1 MRNLDFLA
9 KILSS
14 NNHYWIV
21 AKRNEGSSMMSRHDH
36 FQDSIIL
43 IGLPQNIE
51 INIDRKDIMLV
62 DLEKLNSAKMDSN
75 IFLNE
80 PYPPFQLG
88 MNFYDLYDGFPIDGD
103 GINIKEVMIKALSIK
118 SDSLYEYKSQLKEL
132 LTPKSEL

>member
-14 NNHYWIV
+14 NHHYWIV
-21 AKRNEGSSMMSRHDH
+21 AKRNEGSSMMTRNEH
-36 FQDSIIL
+36 FKDSIIL

-62 DLEKLNSAKMDSN
+62 DLEKLNNAKMD
-75 IFLNE
+75 NE

-88 MNFYDLYDGFPIDGD
+88 MNFYDLYDGFPIDGE
-103 GINIKEVMIKALSIK
+103 GLNIKEIMIKALSIK
-118 SDSLYEYKSQLKEL
+118 SDSLYEYKTQLKDL
-132 LTPKSEL
+132 LTPYNKTNEL